1 MNETNSNWLTNNPC
15 NITTTGIT
23 TGTSTINGYSGTT
36 GYHQSVLNTPLT
48 GTVGMGNIN
57 PSTRLEVTSGLT
69 LSGNSTINY
78 SHSNLTPNNMRPTQV
93 KVAVFTITRDSDT
106 NEINGTTFLKE
117 LWVEQK
123 NGASIDL
130 IVAKQLDKDFD
141 PETTII
147 KVLSTVSF

>member
-1 MNETNSNWLTNNPC
+1 MNETNASWLTAS
-15 NITTTGIT
+15 
-23 TGTSTINGYSGTT
+23 GTSTINGYSGCTISTGTT
-36 GYHQSVLNTPLT
+36 LNTNLN

-57 PSTRLEVTSGLT
+57 PSTKLEVTSGLT

-78 SHSNLTPNNMRPTQV
+78 SHSNLIANNMRPTQA

-106 NEINGTTFLKE
+106 NEINSTKFVKE

-123 NGASIDL
+123 NGTSIDL
-130 IVAKQLDKDFD
+130 IVAKHLDKDFD
-141 PETTII
+141 PETTVI